1 MMHNKRLI
9 WIQELSKTLREA
21 GVVEYEQTTETQQ
34 GKKYNIKLK
43 LGNLPH
49 EQADEIEL
57 VKLPIEPEDAIQKRN
72 KKEMYFD
79 LLGYPLSDQELE
91 ELPDTI
97 IKKTG

>member
-1 MMHNKRLI
+1 MNHKRLI
-9 WIQELSKTLREA
+9 WIKELSQTLRES
-21 GVVEYEQTTETQQ
+21 GVVEYEHTVETSQ
-34 GKKYNIKLK
+34 GKKFNIKLK
-43 LGNLPH
+43 LGNLPN